1 MRTRAMKE
9 HDIGHTLDVGCQ
21 NVSSLPFSCL
31 AMDATISGAQGCWK
45 MGGGSVTGKR
55 QTGFILM
62 LVQTLNLISWVIFI
76 LSPIGRLIK

>member
-9 HDIGHTLDVGCQ
+9 RDIGHILDVGCQ
-21 NVSSLPFSCL
+21 NVSSLPFSCP
-31 AMDATISGAQGCWK
+31 AMDATIGGAQSCWK

-55 QTGFILM
+55 QTGFILKF
-62 LVQTLNLISWVIFI
+62 VQTLDLISWVRFI